1 MKVDL
6 IIFDLDGT
14 LLNTLEDLADSGNYI
29 LNRYGFPQHPLSS
42 YRFFVGDGILKLVE
56 RILPED
62 KKEKDFVL
70 SFKEEFV
77 KYYNQHKSDK
87 TAPYPGIINVLET
100 IQNKHIKIAV
110 ASNKSHQMMHAL
122 MQHYFP
128 TIHFSA
134 IYGQRPGIPTKPNP
148 TIVFDILKETASVK
162 EQTLY
167 VGDTSVD
174 IQTAKNAGLKS
185 IGVLWGFRSREEL
198 VTAGA
203 DDVINHPDDLLK
215 LLFFN
220 K

>member
-87 TAPYPGIINVLET
+87 T
-100 IQNKHIKIAV
+100 
-110 ASNKSHQMMHAL
+110 
-122 MQHYFP
+122 
-128 TIHFSA
+128 
-134 IYGQRPGIPTKPNP
+134 
-148 TIVFDILKETASVK
+148 
-162 EQTLY
+162 
-167 VGDTSVD
+167 
-174 IQTAKNAGLKS
+174 
-185 IGVLWGFRSREEL
+185 
-198 VTAGA
+198 
-203 DDVINHPDDLLK
+203 
-215 LLFFN
+215 
-220 K
+220 

>member
-14 LLNTLEDLADSGNYI
+14 LLNTLEDLADSANYI
-29 LNRYGFPQHPLSS
+29 LKRHGFPQHPLSS

-62 KKEKDFVL
+62 KKDKEFVL

-77 KYYNQHKSDK
+77 KYYNLHKSDK
-87 TAPYPGIINVLET
+87 TAPYHGIINVLET
-100 IQNKHIKIAV
+100 IQEKQIKIAV
-110 ASNKSHQMMHAL
+110 ASNKSHQL
-122 MQHYFP
+122 MSPLLQHYFP

-134 IYGQRPGIPTKPNP
+134 IYGQRPNIPTKPNP
-148 TIVFDILKETASVK
+148 TIVFDILKETASIK

-174 IQTAKNAGLKS
+174 IQTAKNAELKS

-215 LLFFN
+215 LLFF
-220 K
+220 KE

>member
-62 KKEKDFVL
+62 KKDKDFVL

-100 IQNKHIKIAV
+100 IQNKHIKMAV
-110 ASNKSHQMMHAL
+110 ASNKSHQLMRPL

-134 IYGQRPGIPTKPNP
+134 IYGQRPEIPTKPNP
-148 TIVFDILKETASVK
+148 TIVFDILKKTASVE

-220 K
+220 E

>member
-1 MKVDL
+1 
-6 IIFDLDGT
+6 
-14 LLNTLEDLADSGNYI
+14 
-29 LNRYGFPQHPLSS
+29 
-42 YRFFVGDGILKLVE
+42 
-56 RILPED
+56 
-62 KKEKDFVL
+62 
-70 SFKEEFV
+70 
-77 KYYNQHKSDK
+77 
-87 TAPYPGIINVLET
+87 
-100 IQNKHIKIAV
+100 
-110 ASNKSHQMMHAL
+110 MHAL

-198 VTAGA
+198 LTAGA
-203 DDVINHPDDLLK
+203 DDVIDHPDDLLK